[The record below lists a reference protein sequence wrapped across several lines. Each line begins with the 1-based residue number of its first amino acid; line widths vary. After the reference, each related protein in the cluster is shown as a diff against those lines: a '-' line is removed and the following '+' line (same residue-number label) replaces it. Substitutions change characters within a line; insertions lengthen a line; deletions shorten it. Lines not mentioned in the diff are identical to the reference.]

1 MLAVQIFFLRDN
13 GGLSQESSGLASDVL
28 VDLSGTARVKVVLTL
43 PKDIDKAF
51 KVTTKQYLEALKTY
65 GPTIDKEKVDHGS
78 SAQTT
83 LGTQKFCSKC

>member
-1 MLAVQIFFLRDN
+1 METLSRELRPRKRR
-13 GGLSQESSGLASDVL
+13 A

-65 GPTIDKEKVDHGS
+65 GPTIDKEKSTTAAQHRPHLGLKS
-78 SAQTT
+78 SAASVDD
-83 LGTQKFCSKC
+83 QK